1 MKITSINAVTVRA
14 EPWLKQRF
22 GADHYAQISADT
34 TLKLRSSVKDVARA
48 THGSV
53 PPDVEELTKQFQ
65 NPPQGISDSDFVFG
79 YTANDE
85 HVPGSIETDAALKTY
100 ISRYPKE
107 WETVQR
113 LLGIARSKTRH
124 ACGFIIA
131 NRPVHEFIPLM
142 DIGGVTATQY
152 TSSAVEAAGGLK
164 MDFLVV
170 NSLGDIKDALNLIQ
184 EGTLPGGRASG
195 DEGLRYPATL
205 VINGRL
211 VPRHRLVPDGNGGF
225 YDIWDLPEDQAV
237 FREISEGKTETVF
250 QFNTPGA
257 IQWLRH
263 FNHWKDEMAGHKAI
277 DSIEAMSAFTALDR
291 PGPLDAYVEGPD
303 GRQHNM
309 LVEYARRA
317 RGEEACGSINALSVL
332 FPETYGVL
340 TYQEQLQRA
349 YRELTGCS
357 GSEAEEFRTNV
368 AKKKMD
374 KVLKAYPAFIERA
387 SAKVGGEQVA
397 KTIWETFVTWGQYGF
412 NKTMDQSTILSTV
425 DGDQKRI
432 VDFKGGEHV
441 WCVDDHGQKTA
452 TEVVALHDHGELMG
466 WELEFDDGYKVV
478 ASSHHKFLTELGQT
492 PLHEIID
499 RDLEVLGGVS
509 MEESS
514 GGHSNGVRPEGA
526 ETPEGDA
533 QKGLRDLR
541 GRESGKHSAE
551 DDCAQHSAGT
561 EGSGLGGRSENFVS
575 ARHPAAASGANACLA
590 ARASRTDRG
599 DLGIRQ
605 KSRQEI
611 EGGGMASIRGDLE
624 LAGCTDPLRAQEEA
638 GGLRVPRPQNL
649 GGSGR
654 ILPLSRGIENSE
666 TVDEDSGEVRDAA
679 RRSASSRRCDIDPAF
694 RAMLPFF
701 RREDASRMARV
712 AYSDAPLSCSRSL
725 VRRRI
730 VRVRAVGIRR
740 MYDLEVAHP
749 KHNFMLSN
757 GVVTSNSHSV
767 CYSHIAYACA
777 YLKHH
782 FPLEWWCAVLGNA
795 SKNEVVD
802 DFWRHCGHL
811 VKLPDI
817 NRSSRKFRI
826 EGDHIRAPVGLIVGV
841 GETAQQQLL
850 ALAPFVDVR
859 DFCQKIEVDCV
870 ARKTPLIDKA
880 TGKQK
885 TTKDGQLRWTK
896 GRSALTRGV
905 VHLLIAAGVMDSL
918 FPADSTLSEKIAAY
932 EQASAEAKGEK
943 KIQPVPPK
951 YLVNSRV
958 LNFQLRK
965 KVLPIYSEAL
975 YPLLLEADEEQWPR
989 KALTHA
995 RQPIFRHMADDIP
1008 VVSHRRLQA
1017 LETITPW
1024 PADMKIKV
1032 AVPCVVKGRR
1042 VFSYAKGEKEACE
1055 LDLDC
1060 EGGGAVNVVKWPDRK
1075 TGKIPAWYR
1084 SDIAGAIGLAIFE
1097 KYTERRPFGLVDLI
1111 VFHQPATTET
1121 ENEQEAQQDAA
1132 ERTPDAA

>member
-263 FNHWKDEMAGHKAI
+263 FNHWKDEAAGHKAI

-317 RGEEACGSINALSVL
+317 RGEDACGSIDALSVL

-412 NKTMDQSTILSTV
+412 NK
-425 DGDQKRI
+425 
-432 VDFKGGEHV
+432 
-441 WCVDDHGQKTA
+441 
-452 TEVVALHDHGELMG
+452 
-466 WELEFDDGYKVV
+466 
-478 ASSHHKFLTELGQT
+478 
-492 PLHEIID
+492 
-499 RDLEVLGGVS
+499 
-509 MEESS
+509 
-514 GGHSNGVRPEGA
+514 
-526 ETPEGDA
+526 
-533 QKGLRDLR
+533 
-541 GRESGKHSAE
+541 
-551 DDCAQHSAGT
+551 
-561 EGSGLGGRSENFVS
+561 
-575 ARHPAAASGANACLA
+575 
-590 ARASRTDRG
+590 
-599 DLGIRQ
+599 
-605 KSRQEI
+605 
-611 EGGGMASIRGDLE
+611 
-624 LAGCTDPLRAQEEA
+624 
-638 GGLRVPRPQNL
+638 
-649 GGSGR
+649 
-654 ILPLSRGIENSE
+654 
-666 TVDEDSGEVRDAA
+666 
-679 RRSASSRRCDIDPAF
+679 
-694 RAMLPFF
+694 
-701 RREDASRMARV
+701 
-712 AYSDAPLSCSRSL
+712 
-725 VRRRI
+725 
-730 VRVRAVGIRR
+730 
-740 MYDLEVAHP
+740 
-749 KHNFMLSN
+749 
-757 GVVTSNSHSV
+757 SHSV

-989 KALTHA
+989 KALAHA